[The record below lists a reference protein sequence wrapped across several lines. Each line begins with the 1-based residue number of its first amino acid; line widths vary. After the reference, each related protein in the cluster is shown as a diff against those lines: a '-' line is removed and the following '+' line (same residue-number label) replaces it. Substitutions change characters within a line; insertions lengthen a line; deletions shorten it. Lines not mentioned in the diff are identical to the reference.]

1 MVRLLRALL
10 LAVVAAVALTACA
23 GGSEIANL
31 IEGKSLGEVGVID
44 VRTPEEY
51 AAGHVEGAVNIDSSA
66 EDFRERLD
74 ALPRDQY
81 YVVYCA
87 TGRRA
92 ARAIETMRG
101 LGFGSV
107 TNGGGFDDLVEQ
119 GVPVE

>member
-1 MVRLLRALL
+1 MRSLLLLL
-10 LAVVAAVALTACA
+10 LAPVLLALGACA

-51 AAGHVEGAVNIDSSA
+51 AAGHVEGAVNIDA
-66 EDFRERLD
+66 TADDFRQRLD

-81 YVVYCA
+81 YVVYCE

-92 ARAIETMRG
+92 AQAVAVMRD

-107 TNGGGFDDLVEQ
+107 TNGGSLEGLAEQ
-119 GVPVE
+119 GVPTTG

>member
-1 MVRLLRALL
+1 MALVAAPLL
-10 LAVVAAVALTACA
+10 LLLGACA
-23 GGSEIANL
+23 DGSEIGNL
-31 IEGKSLGEVGVID
+31 IAGKSLGEVGVID

-51 AAGHVEGAVNIDSSA
+51 AAGHVEGAVNIDAGA
-66 EDFRERLD
+66 EDFREQLD

-92 ARAIETMRG
+92 ALAVAAMRD

-107 TNGGGFDDLVEQ
+107 TNGGGYEGLVEQ
-119 GVPVE
+119 GVPTSG